1 MFLLCSN
8 WVQLWRRLR
17 VWIRHIYL
25 PMSRTRP
32 DHLDP
37 ILAHLHLETLDP
49 GISTL
54 GLEMSTFTFW
64 SVSMIVIWH
73 VWIYRWFCWPA
84 TSSRD
89 PFMKFQL
96 LAFIFPTLAC
106 VHFLLAAS
114 WFLFA
119 LSGPL
124 FFTFMSV
131 QILTSFYLKILYS
144 ILSLSRALSGPQ
156 FFLFNCRSNSWLFS
170 LIICAALSLQF
181 WVCNFM
187 RHLNVR
193 LGILVSMS
201 SLRAVF
207 LFCQATRYMYI
218 RLAQA
223 TICAIAIDH
232 RVVFWLVKICPHWHF
247 PTFNFG
253 GALGYLFDFDVWSLS
268 LRFTMASQPMELSLG
283 QRLVSTLQSSRP
295 GASARDRGASAP
307 SVFRHGSV

>member
-32 DHLDP
+32 DRLDH

-144 ILSLSRALSGPQ
+144 ILSLSRALSGPL

-232 RVVFWLVKICPHWHF
+232 RVVFWLVKICPLWHF
-247 PTFNFG
+247 PTFQLWVVHLTNCLTLTFG
-253 GALGYLFDFDVWSLS
+253 HYHFDSRWHRNLWICLWDNVWFL
-268 LRFTMASQPMELSLG
+268 LCNRHVL
-283 QRLVSTLQSSRP
+283 
-295 GASARDRGASAP
+295 ARARAIVEPAHLLY
-307 SVFRHGSV
+307 FGSN

>member
-131 QILTSFYLKILYS
+131 QILTSFYIKILYS

-232 RVVFWLVKICPHWHF
+232 RVVFWLVKIVR
-247 PTFNFG
+247 
-253 GALGYLFDFDVWSLS
+253 FDIVQL
-268 LRFTMASQPMELSLG
+268 
-283 QRLVSTLQSSRP
+283 STLVVHLGIFLTLTFGHYHFDSRWHRNLWICVWDNVWFLLCKRHVL
-295 GASARDRGASAP
+295 ARARATVEPAHLLYFGKVSK
-307 SVFRHGSV
+307 